1 MAPFIKAYVKNF
13 ASEPLTSDDFRIF
26 FCEYF
31 SGVNLDAVDWD
42 AWFLEPGMP
51 PVENKF
57 DKTLYEAIFDL
68 KKKWLNGEQKGTTIQ
83 GWKTTQIN
91 VFLDSL
97 QNTSV
102 CNADTLREMDKMY
115 VVFENVTLSHAISRI
130 SQLYHSSPTP
140 LRITG
145 TVSQVVTI
153 RRFDFD
159 GKSCV

>member
-13 ASEPLTSDDFRIF
+13 ASQPLTSDDFRIF

-68 KKKWLNGEQKGTTIQ
+68 KNKWLNGEQKGTTIQ

-97 QNTSV
+97 QNTPV

-115 VVFENVTLSHAISRI
+115 VVFECGVRECVSLMLSLEH
-130 SQLYHSSPTP
+130 LPTQIP

-145 TVSQVVTI
+145 TVSQVVTM